1 MTSWRSSRLGSKSN
15 LVFLKYRPYF
25 LLYSAPE
32 KCKKLSTLKPIISSE
47 IWSASN
53 LDEEYTPTI
62 GTTID
67 LVCPEGLK
75 LSHENDGF
83 NPFDDKFTIL
93 CTTRT
98 TFDIPKEISAW
109 PTCVKVHK
117 QDCKHVIV
125 LNSLHL
131 LVKL

>member
-1 MTSWRSSRLGSKSN
+1 MREFQHTYL
-15 LVFLKYRPYF
+15 FLAAREIA
-25 LLYSAPE
+25 APE

-53 LDEEYTPTI
+53 LDEEFTPTV

-83 NPFDDKFTIL
+83 NAFDDKFTIL

-98 TFDIPKEISAW
+98 TFDTPKEKNAW
-109 PTCVKVHK
+109 PTCVKVK
-117 QDCKHVIV
+117 NRYTLPV
-125 LNSLHL
+125 
-131 LVKL
+131 